1 MIEQDPISGGLS
13 VSGELD
19 FTVAPEAHA
28 ELAARLHG
36 AQRRIVDL
44 SGLTMLAGSGASVLE
59 ELLEDDVELRC
70 AATSPAYDTLSTLGL
85 ADRVRTV
92 AILRVVP
99 EVVS

>member
-1 MIEQDPISGGLS
+1 LIEQDPASGGLS

-19 FTVAPEAHA
+19 FTIALEAQA

-44 SGLTMLAGSGASVLE
+44 SGLTILAGSGASVLE

-70 AATSPAYDTLSTLGL
+70 TPTSPAYETLRSLGL
-85 ADRVRTV
+85 ADRVRMV
-92 AILRVVP
+92 AVLRAVP
-99 EVVS
+99 QVVS